1 MIQFFVDLEFQAI
14 LDLSD
19 DFANNCLW
27 YSFSVVLQKDL
38 DTELQ
43 STGIHTE

>member
-1 MIQFFVDLEFQAI
+1 MIHFFVDLQFQAI

-27 YSFSVVLQKDL
+27 YSFSIVLQKNL

-43 STGIHTE
+43 DTETHTE